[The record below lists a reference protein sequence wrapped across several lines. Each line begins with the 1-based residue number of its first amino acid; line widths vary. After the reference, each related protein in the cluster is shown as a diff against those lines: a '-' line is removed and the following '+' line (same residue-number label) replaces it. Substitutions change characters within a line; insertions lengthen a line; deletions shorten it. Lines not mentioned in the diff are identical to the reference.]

1 MKKDYRWDRQVSEPV
16 GAAIL
21 AGGQSRRM
29 GANKA
34 LMRLDE
40 GGPTVIEMVVARL
53 GEAGLHDPLLVTN
66 SPEEYLFLGLESVRD
81 DIEGAGALG
90 GILTASGIRGVEWC
104 WWLPAICP
112 C

>member
-1 MKKDYRWDRQVSEPV
+1 MSEQV

-21 AGGQSRRM
+21 AGGQSKRM

-34 LMRLDE
+34 LMRLKE

-53 GEAGLHDPLLVTN
+53 AEAGLRAPMLVTN
-66 SPEEYLFLGLESVRD
+66 NPEEYRFLGLESVRD

-90 GILTASGIRGVEWC
+90 GILTALRHSISNKVFVVAC
-104 WWLPAICP
+104 DMPLLSV
-112 C
+112 